1 MRVAAIRVQCDL
13 CKSWFEEDEAT
24 NIVISIPV
32 SNQVME
38 VDACDTCVEEAP
50 MTLFLR
56 EARPVPVPK
65 KPGRK
70 PKPKEAAD
78 AGEPVRSIPCGVK
91 GCTFMA
97 KNAGSLSTHQARAH
111 GMRKA
116 AKS

>member
-1 MRVAAIRVQCDL
+1 MRAAIIQVTCDL
-13 CKSWFEEDEAT
+13 CGKKFDESEAANVVLTIRNAPPFEL
-24 NIVISIPV
+24 
-32 SNQVME
+32 
-38 VDACDTCVEEAP
+38 DACDECIETSSIVSAYQV
-50 MTLFLR
+50 
-56 EARPVPVPK
+56 ARPVPQPK